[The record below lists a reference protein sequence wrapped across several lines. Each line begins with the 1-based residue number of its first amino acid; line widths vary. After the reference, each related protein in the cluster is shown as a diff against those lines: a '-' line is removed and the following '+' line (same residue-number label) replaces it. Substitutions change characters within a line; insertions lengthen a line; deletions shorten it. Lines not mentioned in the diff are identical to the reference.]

1 MLFKYAVAV
10 LSLAVIPILGQYL
23 STNYCSLQTVQSLS
37 LDLDRVWKH
46 NLLSIILL
54 VNTPKSFQAI
64 GKWFHT
70 TSFEIPDIFRRGDEV
85 WNCTYLEL
93 SGNETNG
100 FTAFANLGSKNKTL
114 SVQKPAGT
122 QNGVLTI
129 GSGPLTIPVWVFDT
143 DYSNFAVVMFCGLTL
158 FGHTG
163 KRY

>member
-1 MLFKYAVAV
+1 M
-10 LSLAVIPILGQYL
+10 
-23 STNYCSLQTVQSLS
+23 
-37 LDLDRVWKH
+37 
-46 NLLSIILL
+46 
-54 VNTPKSFQAI
+54 VNTAESFQAI

-70 TSFEIPDIFRRGDEV
+70 TSFEIPDLFRRGDEV

-100 FTAFANLGSKNKTL
+100 FTAFANLGSKNRTTSL
-114 SVQKPAGT
+114 QKPAGT